1 MNLSEFATIS
11 GRAATLAPRRGT
23 RDSFTVYL
31 RHPQNSDRIVSVKTA
46 IPLFLELLPLF
57 RSSRF
62 SLGLASHLLFRLSV
76 GHQATLRLNPQ
87 KTASS
92 RHRKS
97 SLLDSIA
104 GE

>member
-23 RDSFTVYL
+23 RDSFTVCL
-31 RHPQNSDRIVSVKTA
+31 RHPKNSDRIVSVKTA
-46 IPLFLELLPLF
+46 ISLFFGLLSLF
-57 RSSRF
+57 PSNRF
-62 SLGLASHLLFRLSV
+62 LIGLASHLLFRLSV